1 MFSKVLIANRGDV
14 ALRVLRACKE
24 LNIKTVAIHSTAD
37 SEAIHV
43 RLADESV
50 CIGPAPSSK
59 SYLNIPAIIT
69 AAQLVG
75 ADAIHPG
82 VGFLSENPDF
92 AEIVE
97 AHNIVFIG
105 PKPEHIRCMGDKIEA
120 KLTAQKLGIPLV
132 PGSKTDIID
141 FQVALKE
148 AKKIGYP
155 VLIKAASG
163 GGGRGMKVAQ
173 NEEELES
180 AFTSAKSE
188 AKAAFGDDRVY
199 IEKYL
204 QKPRHIEVQIIADKF
219 GNTVHLGERECSI
232 QRRHQKVIEEAP
244 SPAIDNKTRNMIGEI
259 ASNAVSKM
267 GYLGLGTIEFLYE
280 DNQFFF
286 IEMNTRLQVEHPI
299 TEAITGIDLVREQIL
314 IAAGYPL
321 SFKQKDIQFKGH
333 AIECRI
339 NAEDPKTFVPSPG
352 TISQFHS
359 PGGLGVRI
367 ESCIYS
373 GYKVPPYYDSLIAKL
388 IVHGNDR
395 EQCLLKLNQALKEI
409 VIEPI
414 STTIDLHRQI
424 LDTEVMQKGSYDI
437 RWLETKLLT
446 NN

>member
-105 PKPEHIRCMGDKIEA
+105 PKSEHIRCMGDKIEA

-132 PGSKTDIID
+132 PGSKTDIIN
-141 FQVALKE
+141 FQIALIE

-244 SPAIDNKTRNMIGEI
+244 SPVIDNKTRNMIGEI

-280 DNQFFF
+280 DNEFFF

-437 RWLETKLLT
+437 RWLETELL
-446 NN
+446 NNN

>member
-1 MFSKVLIANRGDV
+1 MFSKILIANRGDV

-82 VGFLSENPDF
+82 VGFLSENADF

-120 KLTAQKLGIPLV
+120 KITAQKLGIPLV
-132 PGSKTDIID
+132 PGSKTDIIN
-141 FQVALKE
+141 FETALQE
-148 AKKIGYP
+148 AKKVGYP
-155 VLIKAASG
+155 LLIKAASG
-163 GGGRGMKVAQ
+163 GGGRGMKVAL

-199 IEKYL
+199 IERYL

-244 SPAIDNKTRNMIGEI
+244 SPVIDDKTRNIIGEI
-259 ASNAVSKM
+259 ASKAVSKM

-299 TEAITGIDLVREQIL
+299 TEAITGIDLVREQIR

-321 SFKQKDIQFKGH
+321 SFQQKDVQIKGH

-339 NAEDPKTFVPSPG
+339 NAEDPQTFIPSPG
-352 TISQFHS
+352 TITQFHS

-395 EQCLLKLNQALKEI
+395 DQCLLRLKQALKEI

-414 STTIDLHRQI
+414 STTIDLHKQI
-424 LDTEVMQKGSYDI
+424 LDTEVMQKGTYDI
-437 RWLETKLLT
+437 RWLETKLL
-446 NN
+446 NRN

>member
-1 MFSKVLIANRGDV
+1 MFLKVLIANRGDV

-37 SEAIHV
+37 REAIHV

-82 VGFLSENPDF
+82 VGFLSENSDF

-105 PKPEHIRCMGDKIEA
+105 PKSEHIRCMGDKIEA

-132 PGSKTDIID
+132 PGSKTDITN
-141 FQVALKE
+141 FQIALKE

-437 RWLETKLLT
+437 RWLETELL
-446 NN
+446 NNN

>member
-105 PKPEHIRCMGDKIEA
+105 PKSEHIRCMGDKIEA

-132 PGSKTDIID
+132 PGSKTDITDI
-141 FQVALKE
+141 QVALKE

-244 SPAIDNKTRNMIGEI
+244 SPVIDNKTRNMIGEI
-259 ASNAVSKM
+259 ASNAISKM

-321 SFKQKDIQFKGH
+321 SFKQKDVQFKGH

-339 NAEDPKTFVPSPG
+339 NAEDPKSFIPSPG
-352 TISQFHS
+352 TISQFHP

-388 IVHGNDR
+388 IVHGSDR
-395 EQCLLKLNQALKEI
+395 DQCLLKLNQALKEI

-414 STTIDLHRQI
+414 STTIDLHKQI

-437 RWLETKLLT
+437 RWLENKLLNT
-446 NN
+446 S

>member
-24 LNIKTVAIHSTAD
+24 LNIKTVAVHSTAD
-37 SEAIHV
+37 NEAMHV

-50 CIGPAPSSK
+50 CIGPPQSAK

-82 VGFLSENPDF
+82 VGFLSENAEF

-105 PKPEHIRCMGDKIEA
+105 PKAEHIRCMGDKIEA
-120 KLTAQKLGIPLV
+120 KITAQKLGIPLV
-132 PGSKTDIID
+132 PGSEGDIIN
-141 FQVALKE
+141 FEHAKKE
-148 AKKIGYP
+148 AKKVGYP

-163 GGGRGMKVAQ
+163 GGGRGMKVALT
-173 NEEELES
+173 EEELES
-180 AFTSAKSE
+180 AFTAAKSE

-199 IEKYL
+199 IERYL
-204 QKPRHIEVQIIADKF
+204 QNPRHIEVQIIADQF

-244 SPAIDNKTRNMIGEI
+244 SPAIDEIARDKIGTI
-259 ASNAVSKM
+259 ASNAVSEM
-267 GYLGLGTIEFLYE
+267 RYLGLGTIEFLYE
-280 DNQFFF
+280 NNEFFF

-299 TEAITGIDLVREQIL
+299 TEFITGKDLVREQIM
-314 IAAGYPL
+314 IAAGLPL
-321 SFKQKDIQFKGH
+321 SFKQSDIKIKGH

-339 NAEDPKTFVPSPG
+339 NAEDPKTFIPSPG
-352 TISQFHS
+352 KITQFHS
-359 PGGLGVRI
+359 PSGLGIRV
-367 ESCIYS
+367 EACVYS
-373 GYKVPPYYDSLIAKL
+373 GYVVPPYYDSLIAKL
-388 IVHGNDR
+388 IVHGDNR
-395 EQCLLKLNQALKEI
+395 SHCILRLKQALKEM

-414 STTIDLHRQI
+414 STTIELHKKI
-424 LDTEVMQKGSYDI
+424 LDTKVMDEGSYDI
-437 RWLETKLLT
+437 RWLETELL
-446 NN
+446 NSK

>member
-82 VGFLSENPDF
+82 VGFLSENPEF

-105 PKPEHIRCMGDKIEA
+105 PKSEHIRCMGDKIEA

-132 PGSKTDIID
+132 PGSKTDIIN
-141 FQVALKE
+141 FQIALKE

-173 NEEELES
+173 NEEDLES

-244 SPAIDNKTRNMIGEI
+244 SPVIDNKTRNMIGEI

-280 DNQFFF
+280 DNEFFF

-314 IAAGYPL
+314 IAAGCPL

-437 RWLETKLLT
+437 RWLETELL
-446 NN
+446 NNN

>member
-105 PKPEHIRCMGDKIEA
+105 PKSEHIRCMGDKIEA

-132 PGSKTDIID
+132 PGSKTDITDI
-141 FQVALKE
+141 QVALNE

-244 SPAIDNKTRNMIGEI
+244 SPVIDNKTRNMIGEI
-259 ASNAVSKM
+259 ASNAGSKM

-339 NAEDPKTFVPSPG
+339 NAEDPKSFIPSPG
-352 TISQFHS
+352 TISQFHP

-388 IVHGNDR
+388 IVHGSDR
-395 EQCLLKLNQALKEI
+395 DQCLLKLNQALKEI

-414 STTIDLHRQI
+414 STTIDLHKQI

-437 RWLETKLLT
+437 RWLETKLL
-446 NN
+446 NNK